1 VHEIKFDGY
10 RLQLH
15 ISDGKISCF
24 TRRGYDWANRFP
36 TIVAAAARLELD
48 AAIIDGEAVV
58 VTPKGDTDFAA
69 LESYVSSQQT
79 TRSKHQVVFYAFDL
93 LYLRS
98 LDLRGAP
105 LIERKRALAEL
116 IPDKAKNSPLRY
128 SEHLEAD
135 GATVW
140 RNACTM
146 ELEGVVSKLRDSPYH
161 SGRSRDWLKT
171 TCRHRDT
178 FFVVGVA
185 HKGPKFDGIYLGERR
200 RGTLVYAGKVEHGFT
215 DAQARH
221 LKALA
226 ARLTTPRQPIAADRS
241 FPKAQWL
248 VPKLRADVEYRRR
261 TSSGWSAL
269 LGWRRS

>member
-171 TCRHRDT
+171 ICRHRDT
-178 FFVVGVA
+178 FFS
-185 HKGPKFDGIYLGERR
+185 R
-200 RGTLVYAGKVEHGFT
+200 RGRTQGAEIRWHLSRRAPARNAGLCG
-215 DAQARH
+215 QGR
-221 LKALA
+221 
-226 ARLTTPRQPIAADRS
+226 ARLYRRAGPPSEGSRRAPHHTTAADRRRQVI
-241 FPKAQWL
+241 PK
-248 VPKLRADVEYRRR
+248 
-261 TSSGWSAL
+261 SAMA
-269 LGWRRS
+269 GAETAGRC